1 MFTCS
6 KCNKEFKFEYEFK
19 RHNNRKIPCN
29 SIKDFNCASCNKSFK
44 YKSKLNEHEKTNKH
58 LLQINKFIVNGNNH
72 IGNNINTNNS

>member
-1 MFTCS
+1 LNTNL
-6 KCNKEFKFEYEFK
+6 KDTIIEKY
-19 RHNNRKIPCN
+19 RVI

-72 IGNNINTNNS
+72 IGDNINTNNSYDNISNVI